1 MGLCRFCSENV
12 GLFRSEHKACK
23 DLHLR
28 GIQQMANVAAVAAT
42 GSDFNEAAL
51 RNSLADIAEQ
61 SFASEDDINRAIA
74 KGWSLSVHYAI
85 SDSVLTR
92 EEEDRLRR
100 FRDRMAVMN
109 GPDAADASA
118 ALQRGTEDRLLLAA
132 RIAALSTEAG
142 NDQLNRISEA
152 LRQTDLTDVQIRHL
166 LVRAWETAV
175 QGALEDGVISLDEE
189 SALVRYLNYFGLA
202 REEVNVNGA
211 HSDLTKAAVIRE
223 VASGVIPERQ
233 QLGRRVPF
241 NVMKSETLVWVLDG
255 VSYLETVTRRE
266 SRGTSHGLSIRVTK
280 GLYYR
285 PGMFRSRLIQW
296 DETVH
301 VDTGLM
307 GFTTKHIYFSGTKKR
322 FRVRYDRIV
331 AFEPY
336 EDGIG
341 IMRDA
346 QTAKPQSFVTGDGW
360 FTYNLATNLA
370 QL

>member
-1 MGLCRFCSENV
+1 MGICRFCSENA
-12 GLFRSEHKACK
+12 GLFRNEHKACGERH
-23 DLHLR
+23 LH
-28 GIQQMANVAAVAAT
+28 GIQQMVNVAAAAAT
-42 GSDFNEAAL
+42 GGDFSESTL
-51 RNSLADIAEQ
+51 RNALADIADQ
-61 SFASEDDINRAIA
+61 SYASKDDINRAIA
-74 KGWSLSVHYAI
+74 KGWSLSVRYTI
-85 SDSVLTR
+85 SDGVLTR
-92 EEEDRLRR
+92 EEEDRLRG

-118 ALQRGTEDRLLLAA
+118 ALQRGAEDRLLLAA

-142 NDQLNRISEA
+142 NSQLNHISEG
-152 LRQTDLTDVQIRHL
+152 LRQTDFTDAQTRHL
-166 LVRAWETAV
+166 LIRAWETAV
-175 QGALEDGVISLDEE
+175 QGALEDGVISVDEE
-189 SALVRYLNYFGLA
+189 NALVRYLNHFGLT

-223 VASGVIPERQ
+223 VAYGLIPERQ
-233 QLGRRVPF
+233 QPGRRIPF
-241 NVMKSETLVWVLDG
+241 NLMKSETLVWVLDG
-255 VSYLETVTRRE
+255 VGYLETVTRRE
-266 SRGTSHGLSIRVTK
+266 SRGTSHGLSIRVAK

-360 FTYNLATNLA
+360 FAYNLATNLA